1 MGFCPE
7 WVFNICSA
15 RVAYEY
21 LGTEMPVNAVA
32 GKYAGGLSK
41 HYDQL
46 KVEELL
52 VESEDILRFLA
63 EINVEDASETLQ
75 DYIYFTL
82 KFEKLNTPRKL
93 KSIFGSALDSSKK
106 KDYRPGSA
114 LKHFKAYVFG
124 LRSGTVEQATPGW
137 QPTDEENLDFLG
149 ELFAAEVSIIDA
161 LATE

>member
-15 RVAYEY
+15 RVAFDY
-21 LGTEMPVNAVA
+21 LGSEMPINAVA
-32 GKYAGGLSK
+32 GKYAWGLSK

-52 VESEDILRFLA
+52 LDAEDILRFLA

-82 KFEKLNTPRKL
+82 KFEKLNTNSFREMYQFWTRM
-93 KSIFGSALDSSKK
+93 SIK
-106 KDYRPGSA
+106 
-114 LKHFKAYVFG
+114 
-124 LRSGTVEQATPGW
+124 
-137 QPTDEENLDFLG
+137 
-149 ELFAAEVSIIDA
+149 
-161 LATE
+161 

>member
-1 MGFCPE
+1 MF
-7 WVFNICSA
+7 S
-15 RVAYEY
+15 
-21 LGTEMPVNAVA
+21 LGM
-32 GKYAGGLSK
+32 GGLSEPLPK
-41 HYDQL
+41 LL
-46 KVEELL
+46 KGMKWEL
-52 VESEDILRFLA
+52 EKIPFFFKIINPYSFLKN
-63 EINVEDASETLQ
+63 IK
-75 DYIYFTL
+75 YFRST
-82 KFEKLNTPRKL
+82 KL

>member
-15 RVAYEY
+15 RVAFEY
-21 LGTEMPVNAVA
+21 LGSEMPINAVA

-52 VESEDILRFLA
+52 LEAEDILRFLA

-93 KSIFGSALDSSKK
+93 KSIFGSALDASKK
-106 KDYRPGSA
+106 KDYKPGSA
-114 LKHFKAYVFG
+114 LKNFKAYVFG
-124 LRSGTVEQATPGW
+124 LRSGTVEKSTPGW
-137 QPTDEENLDFLG
+137 NPSDEENLDFLG